1 MSKTI
6 MTPVVVA
13 IFAVSVSGH
22 AFGRDDFKPEKGFTL
37 LFNGKDLT
45 GWKTTKGESLDGK
58 TKAYAGRFKAAD
70 GILTLDPSVKGD
82 VRIVTAKE
90 FAGDVDIRFEFMPG
104 PKCNNDLFLRGTKFD
119 LKIEDVKQWQEGEW
133 NSFELSLKGDKATFK
148 VNGKTIRTIAAKAK
162 RTPFELRAEIG
173 PMKVQKMRYKE

>member
-1 MSKTI
+1 MKNR
-6 MTPVVVA
+6 VA
-13 IFAVSVSGH
+13 ATTFAIAFSVAAATAH
-22 AFGRDDFKPEKGFTL
+22 ADDFKPEEGFTL

-58 TKAYAGRFKAAD
+58 TEAYAGRFKAAD

-90 FAGDVDIRFEFMPG
+90 FTGDVHLKFDFMPG

-119 LKIEDVKQWQEGEW
+119 LKIEDVKEWKEGEW
-133 NSFELSLKGDKATFK
+133 NTCELVLKDGKVEFK
-148 VNGKTIRTIAAKAK
+148 VNGKSIRTLPAKEK
-162 RTPFELRAEIG
+162 SSSFQLRAEIG
-173 PMKVQKMRYKE
+173 PMKVRHLRVKE